1 MAMTQ
6 KERTNE
12 ITLERKNYADEYD
25 FWAAVA
31 NLIQILTVNDCM
43 CVLYADRQDSETT
56 DRITVEFN
64 RSAPLESNFAP
75 YWLTAEEIYEH
86 ERKLYEGDDS
96 DEG

>member
-12 ITLERKNYADEYD
+12 ITLERKKYADEYD

-31 NLIQILTVNDCM
+31 NLIQILMVNDCM
-43 CVLYADRQDSETT
+43 CVLYADRQDSEKN
-56 DRITVEFN
+56 DKVTVEFN
-64 RSAPLESNFAP
+64 RSTPLESNFAP

-86 ERKLYEGDDS
+86 ERKLYEGDGS
-96 DEG
+96 YES